1 MIKKV
6 GAQSLF
12 CKHRFPIYSPPY
24 STDNPLWAQMSGT
37 EPDAAGHSPFL
48 EGAEARSWWHAD
60 TGKRWYHG
68 GIAAVA

>member
-12 CKHRFPIYSPPY
+12 CKHRFPIYSLPH
-24 STDNPLWAQMSGT
+24 STGNPLRAQMSGT

-48 EGAEARSWWHAD
+48 EGTEARS
-60 TGKRWYHG
+60 
-68 GIAAVA
+68 